1 MSHRKYCFK
10 IFENIY
16 SSGIFSLFLW
26 KRVWQLGGWGWK
38 VNTDTLRPNKYWS
51 QKLLKVLNAWTD
63 HIPSEVKDNFVSICH
78 WRLRDSILHL
88 SPSLPVQAE
97 GRKQGVTNYCQ
108 WVKTKV
114 SLHRYLFSIQVNSP
128 VCEAMMQPGMYD
140 KSVTHTKNCWLAL
153 LACLDSQLQKVKS
166 HDTMLLQTTSF
177 IYSKFHTWLPYLHW
191 QNSSLPITSH
201 LRHINKTWAYI

>member
-140 KSVTHTKNCWLAL
+140 KSVTHTKNCWHL
-153 LACLDSQLQKVKS
+153 
-166 HDTMLLQTTSF
+166 F
-177 IYSKFHTWLPYLHW
+177 ISLPYSPAWIHSYRRLNRMT
-191 QNSSLPITSH
+191 QCFCRPLPLFIANFTLGYLISIG
-201 LRHINKTWAYI
+201 RIPACP